1 MNSLGPTRQGRCP
14 FEWWKAR
21 PRSLDPNSPFYV
33 LICSWMMKC
42 IWPSVSIVTS
52 ANLTT
57 RQRGENFSGSCWKK
71 AIFHIFAEPE
81 KMQIFFL
88 LNPDQT
94 WQQGAGGLHWE
105 VDCKQEAKSATATSS
120 VLSITGW
127 PTKFFLVRIRV
138 FQKKTFLKLSFAL
151 LTTHAIGL

>member
-42 IWPSVSIVTS
+42 IWPSVALYSVNCVTS
-52 ANLTT
+52 ANLAT

-71 AIFHIFAEPE
+71 GNISYFCWSW
-81 KMQIFFL
+81 KMQIF
-88 LNPDQT
+88 DQM
-94 WQQGAGGLHWE
+94 WQQGAGMLHWE
-105 VDCKQEAKSATATSS
+105 VDFKQKSATATSS
-120 VLSITGW
+120 GLSITGW
-127 PTKFFLVRIRV
+127 PTKFFRSARTSWITFVSLFS
-138 FQKKTFLKLSFAL
+138 FQKKSRSPVQ
-151 LTTHAIGL
+151 AI